1 MLDKIEDGESAK
13 MEDSMGQEIVERKEK
28 IVKLPSSP
36 LQEDCKECILEICT
50 QKEEV
55 EYFQKKAAE
64 DIDKDLKPLE
74 ELRAKLL
81 IQIDNLKPK
90 SRGGKNR
97 SQMRKVRR
105 GMVTKTGKEE
115 FQKEA
120 VEDSDE
126 ELKVLRARLLTQIVI
141 GNLKPRHLKKILRKV
156 RKGRVTKTLT
166 IRGRQTGSH

>member
-1 MLDKIEDGESAK
+1 
-13 MEDSMGQEIVERKEK
+13 MGQEIVERKEK

-50 QKEEV
+50 QKEEF

-74 ELRAKLL
+74 ELRAQLL

-120 VEDSDE
+120 EDSDE
-126 ELKVLRARLLTQIVI
+126 ELNDLRARLLTQIVI

-156 RKGRVTKTLT
+156 MKGQVTKTVT
-166 IRGRQTGSH
+166 IRGQSIGSR